1 MKVKLNDYEIDTLII
16 NSLFRQRYD
25 YDAQT
30 NRAIDGLLLQV
41 VQKVKHKKL
50 CRRQKFRFEPQ
61 ETKLIRMCLIQWRNQ
76 QLQAQKQG
84 AADAISDLIILFSH

>member
-1 MKVKLNDYEIDTLII
+1 MKVKLDDYEIDILI
-16 NSLFRQRYD
+16 NGLFQQRGE

-30 NRAIDGLLLQV
+30 NKSIEDLLLQL

-50 CRRQKFRFEPQ
+50 HRRRKFRFEPQ
-61 ETKLIRMCLIQWRNQ
+61 ETKLIRLCLIQWRNQ

-84 AADAISDLIILFSH
+84 AAEAISELIILFTP

>member
-1 MKVKLNDYEIDTLII
+1 MKVKLDDYKIDLLI
-16 NSLFRQRYD
+16 NGLFQQRCD

-30 NRAIDGLLLQV
+30 NSDIDDLLLQI

-50 CRRQKFRFEPQ
+50 CRRQKFHFELQ
-61 ETKLIRMCLIQWRNQ
+61 ETKLIRLCLIQWRNQ

-84 AADAISDLIILFSH
+84 ATEAISELIILFSH

>member
-1 MKVKLNDYEIDTLII
+1 MKVKLDNYEIDILI
-16 NSLFRQRYD
+16 NGLFQQRGE

-30 NRAIDGLLLQV
+30 NKSIEDLLLQV
-41 VQKVKHKKL
+41 VQKAKCRHL
-50 CRRQKFRFEPQ
+50 RRRQKFRFEPQ

-84 AADAISDLIILFSH
+84 AAEAISELIILFTL

>member
-1 MKVKLNDYEIDTLII
+1 MKVKLDDYEIDILI
-16 NSLFRQRYD
+16 NGLFQQRYD

-30 NRAIDGLLLQV
+30 NRAIEDLLLQI
-41 VQKVKHKKL
+41 VQKVKCKKL
-50 CRRQKFRFEPQ
+50 RRRRKFRFEPQ

-84 AADAISDLIILFSH
+84 AAEAISELIILFAQ

>member
-1 MKVKLNDYEIDTLII
+1 MKVKLDNYEIDILI
-16 NSLFRQRYD
+16 NGLFQQRYD

-30 NRAIDGLLLQV
+30 NSDIDDLLFQI

-50 CRRQKFRFEPQ
+50 RRRQKFRFEPQ

-76 QLQAQKQG
+76 QLQDQKQG
-84 AADAISDLIILFSH
+84 AAETINELIILFTH

>member
-1 MKVKLNDYEIDTLII
+1 MKVKLDDYEIDLLI
-16 NSLFRQRYD
+16 NGLFQQRYD

-30 NRAIDGLLLQV
+30 NSDIDGLLFQI

-50 CRRQKFRFEPQ
+50 RRRQKFRFEPQ

-76 QLQAQKQG
+76 QLQA
-84 AADAISDLIILFSH
+84 

>member
-1 MKVKLNDYEIDTLII
+1 MKVKLDNYEIDILI
-16 NSLFRQRYD
+16 NGLFQQRCD

-30 NRAIDGLLLQV
+30 NSAIDDLLFQL

-50 CRRQKFRFEPQ
+50 RRRQKFRFEAQ
-61 ETKLIRMCLIQWRNQ
+61 ESRLIRMCLIQWRNQ

-84 AADAISDLIILFSH
+84 AAEVISELIILFTH

>member
-1 MKVKLNDYEIDTLII
+1 MKVKLDNYEIDILI
-16 NSLFRQRYD
+16 NGLFQQRCD

-30 NRAIDGLLLQV
+30 NSAIDDLLLQL

-61 ETKLIRMCLIQWRNQ
+61 ETRLIRICLIEWRNQ
-76 QLQAQKQG
+76 QIQAEKHG
-84 AADAISDLIILFSH
+84 AAEAINELIILFTY

>member
-1 MKVKLNDYEIDTLII
+1 MKVKLDNYEIDILI
-16 NSLFRQRYD
+16 NGLFQQRCD

-30 NRAIDGLLLQV
+30 NSDIDDLLLQI

-50 CRRQKFRFEPQ
+50 RRRQKFRFEPQ
-61 ETKLIRMCLIQWRNQ
+61 ETRVIRMCLVEWRNQ

-84 AADAISDLIILFSH
+84 AAEAIAELIILFTY